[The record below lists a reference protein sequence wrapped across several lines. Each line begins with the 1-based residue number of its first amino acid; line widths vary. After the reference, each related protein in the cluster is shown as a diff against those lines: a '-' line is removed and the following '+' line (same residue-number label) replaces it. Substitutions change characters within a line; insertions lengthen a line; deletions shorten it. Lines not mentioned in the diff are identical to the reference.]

1 MIKKFEQFAL
11 NEARGQF
18 GDLDRNF
25 IDEYLTATANNSLYI
40 VKNYLDIIYN
50 FVIFV
55 LEIK

>member
-1 MIKKFEQFAL
+1 M
-11 NEARGQF
+11 
-18 GDLDRNF
+18 
-25 IDEYLTATANNSLYI
+25 LTATANNSLYI